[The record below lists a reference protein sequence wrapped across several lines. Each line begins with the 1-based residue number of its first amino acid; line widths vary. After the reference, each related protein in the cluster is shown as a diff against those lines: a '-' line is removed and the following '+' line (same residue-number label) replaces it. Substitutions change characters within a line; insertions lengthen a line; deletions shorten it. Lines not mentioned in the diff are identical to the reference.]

1 MRLLMI
7 EDNPLD
13 ARLVREWVADLES
26 PPTVDWA
33 ESLAGGFKLLEEN
46 QYDAILLDLSLPD
59 SHGLETVKDVCAAVP
74 AIPVIVLT
82 GLADKSVGHDA
93 VRIGAQDYLTKGQ
106 FGGEGLMRSV
116 DYAIQRQRLSST
128 IREQSDQLEKAEKRF
143 RTMITATL
151 DGMLVLDEDQRVLF
165 ANPAAEDL
173 LSHLDGPGLQ
183 GKRLTSFEPG
193 NDGREV
199 PITLPDDPDGL
210 AEVRITEIDWDG
222 RPAHLAAL
230 RDVTVR
236 QRAEVRLRNLDELKT
251 QFIDTFSHELRTPIH
266 SIKGFTR
273 LILRGAVKDEKTRTE
288 FLETIC
294 RQIEN
299 LEGLVTELLNLAQ
312 IESGKFA
319 VEPAPLLLDRLIEQ
333 VVVDLS
339 ALADEQGISL
349 SSDLAAGAHEVQAD
363 EKRMRQVMTNLVG
376 NAIKYSEEGT
386 EITILLSSDAAGSV
400 VEVRDQGP
408 GVPEDVRAYIFE
420 RFYRPDNSVTRS
432 TRGTG
437 LGLYV
442 AKQIVEAHGGRI
454 WVKSEP
460 DRGSVFGFSLPLVPE
475 GAAVP

>member
-1 MRLLMI
+1 MI
-7 EDNPLD
+7 EDNALD

-26 PPTVDWA
+26 RPRVDWV

-46 QYDAILLDLSLPD
+46 QYDAVLLDLSLPD
-59 SHGLETVKDVCAAVP
+59 SHGLETVEDVCALVP
-74 AIPVIVLT
+74 TVPVIVLT
-82 GLADKSVGHDA
+82 VLADESVGRDA

-106 FGGEGLMRSV
+106 FGEEGLMRSL
-116 DYAIQRQRLSST
+116 DYAIERQKLSST
-128 IREQSDQLEKAEKRF
+128 IREQADQLEKAEKRF
-143 RTMITATL
+143 RAMITATL

-165 ANPAAEDL
+165 ANPAAEGL
-173 LSHLDGPGLQ
+173 LSHLDGSGLQ

-193 NDGREV
+193 NDGQEV
-199 PITLPDDPDGL
+199 PISLPDDPDGL

-230 RDVTVR
+230 RDVTAR
-236 QRAEVRLRNLDELKT
+236 QRAEVRLRELDELKT

-266 SIKGFTR
+266 SMKGFTR
-273 LILRGAVKDEKTRTE
+273 LILRGSVKDEKTRIE
-288 FLETIC
+288 FLETIY

-319 VEPAPLLLDRLIEQ
+319 VETAPLLLDRLIEQ

-339 ALADEQGISL
+339 ALADEKGISL
-349 SSDLAAGAHEVQAD
+349 SSDLPDDVPEVQAD

-376 NAIKYSEEGT
+376 NAIKYSDGGT
-386 EITILLSSDAAGSV
+386 EVTIRLRSDAAGSV
-400 VEVRDQGP
+400 VEVEDQGP
-408 GVPEDVRAYIFE
+408 GIPEDVRPHIFE
-420 RFYRPDNSVTRS
+420 RFYRPDNSDTRS

-454 WVKSEP
+454 WVRSEP
-460 DRGSVFGFSLPLVPE
+460 DRGSVFGFSLPLVSE
-475 GAAVP
+475 GAAPGS